1 MNWQYMQP
9 IDLSHAEPGANLAE
23 DERLLDA
30 AESGAGGEVLRF
42 WESPEYFVVVGYGNK
57 AETEVNLPACE
68 QRGIPVL
75 RRCSGG
81 GTVVQGPGCLN
92 YALVLS
98 IAQRPGLENIT
109 AANRYIMARNCA
121 ALAAVLKSPAA
132 AVAVQG
138 HTDLT
143 WNGLKFSGNA
153 QRRRRHFLLFHGTF
167 LLDFN
172 LAMISE
178 LLPPPSRQPEY
189 RAHRSHESFLTNLN
203 IPAETVKIAV
213 RQAWQD

>member
-1 MNWQYMQP
+1 MQYM
-9 IDLSHAEPGANLAE
+9 DLSHAEPGANLTE
-23 DERLLDA
+23 DERLLDT
-30 AESGAGGEVLRF
+30 AESGGGGEVLRF

-57 AETEVNLPACE
+57 AETEVNLPACR

-121 ALAAVLKSPAA
+121 ALAGTLKSPAA
-132 AVAVQG
+132 KVAVQG
-138 HTDLT
+138 HTDLA

-189 RAHRSHESFLTNLN
+189 RANRPHENFLINLN
-203 IPAETVKIAV
+203 IPAETVKVAL